1 MNLIFNAPGWQLFLC
16 FLAGLAYAVALYLR
30 DRKLKEAPIW
40 LKSILGAFRFIGVS
54 IICFL
59 LLSPL
64 FKSTE
69 ESREKPI
76 LIFVHDNSNSLL
88 IGEDSSYIKKDYKAA
103 YKKLIS
109 RLSDRFEI
117 DEYTVGQD
125 FKLNNDIDFKA
136 EGSNLALAFNEIS
149 QRYYK
154 RNIGTIVLA
163 TDGIFNE
170 GNYPLGAAKQI
181 QNTSIY
187 TIALGDT
194 TVRKDLLIEQIKNN
208 KTAYLGNDFPVEVEI
223 KANKL
228 RGGKFTLELKEGDK
242 LLETKQIEIDNNSF
256 NAILPFRINAG
267 KIGVHRYNVS
277 LSQIDGELTYKNNV
291 KDFYIQVL
299 SSKKKVLLLANGP
312 HPDLGALRIAIERN
326 QNYEAKIVYHSKF
339 DGNFDKSNLII
350 LHQLPNQNP
359 KVQQWLKQIE
369 SKKIPTLFVWGG
381 LSNFGYINNSS
392 YPFKL
397 VGFRGELEDVTPLLS
412 SEFNSF
418 TISSELK
425 NELKSFPP
433 LHVPFGQ
440 QRAPNSQN
448 VLCYQS
454 INGIGKSA
462 ALISFSKWNGVK
474 TGLISG
480 EGIWRW
486 KLYKPKLFN
495 ELVNKTVQFLSVT
508 EDKNRLRVN
517 AKETYSTN
525 EPLIINAEVF
535 NESYELVNDPELDL
549 TIKNEK
555 DEVFEHS
562 FSKSGNA
569 YRLNAGNYPN
579 GTYTYTAKT
588 EINGESFTVQGAF
601 NVIELKREMINSVA
615 DHRLLYQIAQEHDG
629 EMFFP
634 SQLSELE
641 NAILN
646 RDDMVD
652 IVYKENS
659 FEDLIN
665 WKLLFYF
672 ILALFSLEWFVRKWQ
687 GGY

>member
-1 MNLIFNAPGWQLFLC
+1 MNLIFNAPSWQLFLC
-16 FLAGLAYAVALYLR
+16 FIAGLAYAVALYLR

-103 YKKLIS
+103 YKKLIT

-228 RGGKFTLELKEGDK
+228 RGGKFTLELKEGEK

-256 NAILPFRINAG
+256 NAILPFRINAS
-267 KIGVHRYNVS
+267 KIGVHRYSVS

-412 SEFNSF
+412 SDFNSF

-454 INGIGKSA
+454 INGIGKSD

-474 TGLISG
+474 TGLITG

-629 EMFFP
+629 AMFFP

-672 ILALFSLEWFVRKWQ
+672 ILALFSLEWLVRKWQ

>member
-1 MNLIFNAPGWQLFLC
+1 LNLIFNAPAWQLFLC
-16 FLAGLAYAVALYLR
+16 ILAGLAYAIALYLR

-40 LKSILGAFRFIGVS
+40 LKAILGAFRFIGVS

-59 LLSPL
+59 LLAPL
-64 FKSTE
+64 FANTE
-69 ESREKPI
+69 ESREKPV

-88 IGEDSSYIKKDYKAA
+88 IGQDSSLIQNEYKTA
-103 YKKLIS
+103 YDHLIAK
-109 RLSDRFEI
+109 LSDRFEI
-117 DEYTVGQD
+117 DEYTVGQNFEAD
-125 FKLNNDIDFKA
+125 KKLDFKA
-136 EGSNLALAFNEIS
+136 EGTNLALAFHEIS

-163 TDGIFNE
+163 SDGIFNE
-170 GNYPLGAAKQI
+170 GNYPLSAAKQI

-194 TVRKDLLIEQIKNN
+194 TIRKDLVVEQVKNN
-208 KTAYLGNDFPVEVEI
+208 KTAFLGNDFPVEIEI

-228 RGGKFTLELKEGDK
+228 RGEKFTLELKEGNK
-242 LLETKQIEIDNNSF
+242 VLESKEIDIDNNSF
-256 NAILPFRINAG
+256 NSILPFRISAS
-267 KIGVHRYNVS
+267 KIGVHRYSVI
-277 LSQIDGELTYKNNV
+277 LSKIDGELTYKNNV

-299 SSKKKVLLLANGP
+299 SAKKKVLLLANGP

-326 QNYEAKIVYHSKF
+326 QNYEANIKYHSKF
-339 DGNFDKSNLII
+339 DGNFEKSNLVI

-369 SKKIPTLFVWGG
+369 TKKIPTLFIWGS
-381 LSNFGYINNSS
+381 LSNYGYINNSN
-392 YPFKL
+392 YPYKL
-397 VGFRGELEDVTPLLS
+397 VGYRGELEDVTPLLS

-440 QRAPNSQN
+440 QRAPSSQN

-462 ALISFSKWNGVK
+462 ALISFSKWNGIK
-474 TGLISG
+474 TGLIAG

-486 KLYKPKLFN
+486 KLYKPKLFA

-535 NESYELVNDPELDL
+535 NESYELINDPELEIS
-549 TIKNEK
+549 IKNEND
-555 DEVFEHS
+555 DEFKHS

-579 GTYTYTAKT
+579 GTYTYLAKT

-634 SQLSELE
+634 NQLSKLE
-641 NAILN
+641 AAILN

-665 WKLLFYF
+665 WKLIFY
-672 ILALFSLEWFVRKWQ
+672 LLLSLFSLEWLIRKWQ